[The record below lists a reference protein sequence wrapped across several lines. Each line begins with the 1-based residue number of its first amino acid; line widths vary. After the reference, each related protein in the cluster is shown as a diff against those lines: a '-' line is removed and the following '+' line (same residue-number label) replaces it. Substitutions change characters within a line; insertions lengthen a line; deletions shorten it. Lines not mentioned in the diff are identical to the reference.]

1 MCLDDDKT
9 FELAVYMEDKRE
21 MKKFGIFIL
30 MGCILLSGCGSKSN
44 SDNQS
49 EADAVPAVTQA
60 APLISVPAST
70 DPGNAGDYDGA
81 DLVSPYSK

>member
-1 MCLDDDKT
+1 
-9 FELAVYMEDKRE
+9 

-49 EADAVPAVTQA
+49 GADAVPAVTQA

-70 DPGNAGDYDGA
+70 DPGSAGDYDGA